1 MPYFGFCHTAD
12 HAKALEQASVNS
24 IFKAMQDPRDALFE
38 ADLLKL
44 IKPDGADENTADN
57 DGGGGPPPLDPGA
70 SGGDNSN
77 KPPAQAM
84 GGVNVAAVGL
94 PLYLLLFLFLL
105 LLLVLLF
112 VFLLLPCLRRPAHF
126 GNIFLTSGCFLSHKQ
141 LRQERTNIPPTGAA
155 TPQPSEPSYGSRRCT
170 RRSDVS
176 ERADMHAHAWRRPA
190 SLRPMG
196 RRHMPTDVS
205 PDSETGGAARVS
217 AESE

>member
-1 MPYFGFCHTAD
+1 MRIPPTTTA
-12 HAKALEQASVNS
+12 AAAP
-24 IFKAMQDPRDALFE
+24 PRRTLAP
-38 ADLLKL
+38 A
-44 IKPDGADENTADN
+44 AATAATS
-57 DGGGGPPPLDPGA
+57 PPHRRW
-70 SGGDNSN
+70 
-77 KPPAQAM
+77 

-170 RRSDVS
+170 RRPDVS

-205 PDSETGGAARVS
+205 PDSEMGGAARVS